1 MGKLKKLVKNLKGF
15 NKVVL
20 FLSLSDVF
28 SWGSF
33 TIISTFAGIYLANK
47 LGEDILKFLGIGT
60 SIYFFTRALFQ
71 IPMGLLTDRYK
82 KDKDEILILFVGIIL
97 MGIPFLF
104 YPYITNQYQYY
115 VTQFVFGLGV
125 SLNVTNW
132 RKLFAINIDPGK
144 EGIQYGIYETIMST
158 STTILSIVGGF
169 IANLGDLYFDTVMSV
184 AGVIIMM
191 GSIWVLLI
199 YKYDGRRSKK

>member
-158 STTILSIVGGF
+158 STAILSIVGGF